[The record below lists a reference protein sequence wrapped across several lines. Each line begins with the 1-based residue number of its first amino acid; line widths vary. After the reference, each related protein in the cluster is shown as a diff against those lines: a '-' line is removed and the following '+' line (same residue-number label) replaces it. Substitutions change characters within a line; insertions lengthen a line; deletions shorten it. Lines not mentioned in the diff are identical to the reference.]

1 MKFFLIISVFTILT
15 AQVSFN
21 GNTETRIGESK
32 NGFYYNE
39 TLFNTHLQYGNYVS
53 WFQFEFS
60 DPPELG
66 RKFNGLRKLRLEY
79 VNGPLQLKL
88 GDMYEIWGR
97 GLVLNSIDDQ
107 SIDRDT
113 GIRGLSINYSSQ
125 PWDFHFITGR
135 SDIQLSTPT
144 NPSTRKHDYTSFHN
158 LYGINVDYIINNHSI
173 GSSFIQSKEKH
184 SINLFSTIPDTVNL
198 KNQIMSL
205 KYIYNSS
212 LFDLY
217 TEYIKN
223 QSYEY
228 DETNNLYKEHSD
240 GRGFYGN
247 LNLYFNLFSL
257 NIEYIHYRFGTLA
270 PSKRSNFVD
279 NYGFFQP
286 FQNPPTALNF
296 NTNVLMNRVSH
307 QTDFN
312 NEIGYKIELMSMLT
326 EWIEFIGIYSVSSQS
341 HSWIMDSNYQWSKE
355 GVVSYIPLTEKSATP
370 FKELYGELSFYLF
383 DNKLHLSTGYSNSYD
398 VTKLDFYTKTDT
410 SSSLYYSLQKSI
422 SIPVHLSYTFENGW
436 SIEAK
441 LETQLYTNGISQYET
456 KNGITVVD
464 TFRTSFYYDN
474 NGNGTIESDEFI
486 DYETNRFASIG
497 LGKSPHW
504 SITMTWDNTNVSETI
519 FGIDEIENPL
529 EKLLGIDQTRNW
541 VNVEFVYNVNP
552 STRLSLMYG
561 SLKGGLICANGICR
575 IIEPFNDGFK
585 MSLTTMF

>member
-1 MKFFLIISVFTILT
+1 MKIYLIIFFSSILT

-21 GNTETRIGESK
+21 GNAESRIGESK

-66 RKFNGLRKLRLEY
+66 RSINGLRKLRLEFSRK
-79 VNGPLQLKL
+79 GLDLKL
-88 GDMYEIWGR
+88 GDLYEIWGR
-97 GLVLNSIDDQ
+97 GLVLNSLDDQ

-113 GIRGLSINYSSQ
+113 GIRGLSINYDSH
-125 PWDFHFITGR
+125 PWNIQFITGR

-144 NPSTRKHDYTSFHN
+144 NPSTRKHDYTSFQN
-158 LYGINVDYIINNHSI
+158 MYGINVGYSKNNHSI

-184 SINLFSTIPDTVNL
+184 SVNLFSTVPDTVNL

-223 QSYEY
+223 QSYEF
-228 DETNNLYKEHSD
+228 DETYNMYKEHSD
-240 GRGFYGN
+240 GRGLYSN
-247 LNLYFNLFSL
+247 LNLYLNLFSL
-257 NIEYIHYRFGTLA
+257 NIEYIHYRFGTLD
-270 PSKRSNFVD
+270 PSSRSNFVD
-279 NYGFFQP
+279 NYGLFQP
-286 FQNPPTALNF
+286 FQNPPTALNL

-326 EWIEFIGIYSVSSQS
+326 EWIDFLGIYSVSSQS
-341 HSWIMDSNYQWSKE
+341 HSWIMDSNYQWYKE
-355 GVVSYIPLTEKSATP
+355 GVVTYIPLTEKSATP
-370 FKELYGELSFYLF
+370 FKEFYGELSFYLF
-383 DNKLHLSTGYSNSYD
+383 DNKLHLITGYSNSYD

-410 SSSLYYSLQKSI
+410 SSLLYYSLQKSI
-422 SIPVHLSYTFENGW
+422 SMPIHLSYTFGNGW
-436 SIEAK
+436 SIDAK
-441 LETQLYTNGISQYET
+441 IETQLYTNGVSQYET
-456 KNGITVVD
+456 KNGMTVVD
-464 TFRTSFYYDN
+464 TFRTSFYYDD
-474 NGNGTIESDEFI
+474 NGNGTIEPNEFL

-497 LGKSPHW
+497 IGKSPFW
-504 SITMTWDNTNVSETI
+504 SFTMTWDNSNVSET
-519 FGIDEIENPL
+519 FLGIDEIENPL
-529 EKLLGIDQTRNW
+529 EQLLGLDQARNW
-541 VNVEFVYNVNP
+541 VNVEFVYNITP
-552 STRLSLMYG
+552 SIRLSLMYG

-585 MSLTTMF
+585 MSLTSVF